1 MFFIYDN
8 STSGV
13 LFSFTSF
20 LFLSI
25 WTSGLSLDV
34 WTTYRFYAA
43 DRVNFSVNE
52 SNAVFSGLVRRLG
65 FTKGLTAQLAV
76 VEIPAASV
84 LAVLMYPVYYA
95 FTEHDSD
102 GTAAVLNLSSS
113 SLLYLPA
120 ALCLFGVIHM
130 IDAFVNLNM
139 EREEK
144 NRSGINSRT
153 R

>member
-1 MFFIYDN
+1 M
-8 STSGV
+8 
-13 LFSFTSF
+13 
-20 LFLSI
+20 
-25 WTSGLSLDV
+25 

-52 SNAVFSGLVRRLG
+52 TNAVFSGLVRRFG
-65 FTKGLTAQLAV
+65 FAKGLAVQLAII
-76 VEIPAASV
+76 EIPTAMV
-84 LAVLMYPVYYA
+84 LVVLLYHVYYA
-95 FTEHDSD
+95 FTEHYSN
-102 GTAAVLNLSSS
+102 GVVAVLNSPV
-113 SLLYLPA
+113 SLLSYLPA

-144 NRSGINSRT
+144 NRSGINSGT